1 MNCNLFTVIVDLVMI
16 MVFTIILVEVKPAVI
31 PFEYW
36 VGLGHQ
42 VGEGGR
48 GQRGRVGLG
57 AQGGS

>member
-36 VGLGHQ
+36 VGHQ
-42 VGEGGR
+42 VGEDGR
-48 GQRGRVGLG
+48 GERGRVGLG

>member
-16 MVFTIILVEVKPAVI
+16 MVFTIILVEVKPAMI

-36 VGLGHQ
+36 VGHQ
-42 VGEGGR
+42 VGGNGR
-48 GQRGRVGLG
+48 GERGRVGLG

>member
-36 VGLGHQ
+36 VGHQ
-42 VGEGGR
+42 DGR
-48 GQRGRVGLG
+48 GERGRVWLG